1 MFKDN
6 WNIYII
12 NSGLFIASSVNAF
25 VDINKEISVLI
36 ISCCGFLQLIIGLLG
51 REKEREELVVT
62 ESTNEIEDVKV
73 DLKLWNL
80 FKTFKSSLILILIYL
95 FYCGIA
101 LDMEISHTFNFKET
115 SLKFMVIPFV
125 YAVVHSLLEITRK
138 KVKDLNVLSIII
150 LALQIACSIA
160 EIVLNSYKLTYDL
173 SFIFFV
179 LNLVFFQKLVF
190 INFIVSLLKIFDIKN
205 VRICNYIN
213 CKLISHCQP
222 DSVLC

>member
-1 MFKDN
+1 MIICVIGKDK
-6 WNIYII
+6 
-12 NSGLFIASSVNAF
+12 A
-25 VDINKEISVLI
+25 
-36 ISCCGFLQLIIGLLG
+36 
-51 REKEREELVVT
+51 REELVVI

-95 FYCGIA
+95 FYCAIV
-101 LDMEISHTFNFKET
+101 LDMEINHIFNFKDT
-115 SLKFMVIPFV
+115 SLKFMAVPFV

-138 KVKDLNVLSIII
+138 GVKDLNVLSIII
-150 LALQIACSIA
+150 LGMQIACSIA
-160 EIVLNSYKLTYDL
+160 EIVLNNYQLTYDL

-190 INFIVSLLKIFDIKN
+190 INFVVSLLKIFDIKN

-213 CKLISHCQP
+213 CKLKSSC
-222 DSVLC
+222 